1 MDIREKVIS
10 ILEELKIDAVLV
22 SDGFNM
28 RYISGF
34 TGATGYLY
42 ISRSKSVILTDFR
55 YTIQA
60 NNESKGFEVIE
71 ISKSGYT
78 EAINDLLASDQVKR
92 LGFEDG
98 NVLYNSY
105 QSFTEKLNMQEM
117 VPVKDSLTRLRIVK
131 TADELENIR
140 MAEHIGDIAFTKILD
155 VIKPGITELEIAAH
169 LEFFMKTN
177 GAQGLSFETIV
188 ASGVNSSMP
197 HATPSSKKIELGDFV
212 TMDFGCLYNGYCSDM
227 TRTIVVGKAS
237 EEQKVIYNT
246 VLQAQLA
253 ALEAIH
259 AGVQGK
265 EIDKIARDLIDS
277 TKYKGCF
284 GHGLGHSV
292 GLFIHEEPRFS
303 PSESGIILANVTE
316 TVEPGIYIKDFGG
329 VRIEDLVVVTEDGYT
344 NFTHSEKHLIEL

>member
-1 MDIREKVIS
+1 MDMKEKVIS
-10 ILEELKIDAVLV
+10 ILEELQIDAVLV

-42 ISRSKSVILTDFR
+42 ISRTKSVILTDFR

-71 ISKSGYT
+71 ISKGGYT

-131 TADELENIR
+131 TSDELENIR

-169 LEFFMKTN
+169 LEFLMKTN

-197 HATPSSKKIELGDFV
+197 HAT
-212 TMDFGCLYNGYCSDM
+212 
-227 TRTIVVGKAS
+227 
-237 EEQKVIYNT
+237 
-246 VLQAQLA
+246 
-253 ALEAIH
+253 
-259 AGVQGK
+259 
-265 EIDKIARDLIDS
+265 
-277 TKYKGCF
+277 
-284 GHGLGHSV
+284 
-292 GLFIHEEPRFS
+292 
-303 PSESGIILANVTE
+303 
-316 TVEPGIYIKDFGG
+316 
-329 VRIEDLVVVTEDGYT
+329 
-344 NFTHSEKHLIEL
+344 